1 MDKKFSNIEIVTLS
15 VYLLGG
21 DSSFIDTEDIAVK
34 ANQLAPGRFTWR
46 KYPDQI
52 NISSIAKRLSD
63 AKDPNKGGYLLGS
76 FKQGWMLSEE
86 GLVFSKERKKEL
98 EKSDLHRIPMN
109 RKELIWKN
117 REKERMLSSDAY
129 EKLISDGLDS
139 ITVRDAEAFF
149 RVDDYVTGSARERK
163 IVRIKNMFK
172 DDPDLG
178 KFIRILESKVRGN
191 G

>member
-1 MDKKFSNIEIVTLS
+1 VDKKFSNIEIVTLS